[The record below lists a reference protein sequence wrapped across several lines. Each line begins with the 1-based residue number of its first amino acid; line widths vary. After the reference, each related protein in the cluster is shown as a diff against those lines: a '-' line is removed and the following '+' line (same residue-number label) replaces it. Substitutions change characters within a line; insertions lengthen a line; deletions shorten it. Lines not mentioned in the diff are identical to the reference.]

1 MALELIPSSFRCDCG
16 HESHFFE
23 STVNEMKK
31 MSKRKRT
38 ILGGDENHSIVF
50 YQGEPIEVICPK
62 LGTCKIDGWE

>member
-31 MSKRKRT
+31 MSKRKRVT
-38 ILGGDENHSIVF
+38 LRDDDDHSIIF
-50 YQGEPIEVICPK
+50 YKGEPIEVICPK
-62 LGTCKIDGWE
+62 LRTCKIDGWE

>member
-31 MSKRKRT
+31 MSKRKRVT
-38 ILGGDENHSIVF
+38 LGDDDDHSIIF
-50 YQGEPIEVICPK
+50 DKEEPTEVICPK
-62 LGTCKIDGWE
+62 LGK